1 MSGKRVYELA
11 KELTRN
17 SKDIVSF
24 LREKGFEV
32 KSHMSTMTED
42 MITAVLKEMGGEQE
56 KKPEIKKVSVTK
68 KKAAASSTKAKSA
81 TGKTTAISGD
91 KSSSAGKKKKPEKKA
106 SAEGSDRSQKADSD
120 RKEKKKDSADEK
132 TVSPEP
138 KSHKVDKKKK
148 SASKVSK
155 KPEKKPEP
163 GEKGVLEL
171 SRYLT
176 VRQLA
181 SRLGCKTKEVMAE
194 LKKRGINAGAN
205 QIMDVELVEE
215 IAGEFGYLVEFIQH
229 EHEMLAELE
238 KPDNPEAL
246 KPRIP
251 VVTLMGHVDHGK
263 TSLLD
268 KIRSSH
274 ITDRESGGITQHIGA
289 YQIEAGGKRITF
301 LDTPGHEAFTL
312 MRARGA
318 DVTDI
323 VILVVAAEEGL
334 KPQTIEAI
342 NHSKAAGVAII
353 VAINKVD
360 KPEANPD
367 RVKQQLLEQDLVV
380 EDYGGDVIAVEVSA
394 KTGKGIDDLI
404 EYISLVAEMLD
415 LKADPNANAKGS
427 IIEARVDKGK
437 GPVATVLVQNGTLRV
452 GNIFTCGVTYGK
464 VRAMFNEHGVQLK
477 EAAPSDPV
485 EILGFNDVPMA
496 GDKFYVVG
504 DEALAREIAE
514 AKQRSQDEMNKSA
527 PAKKL
532 SLDELFRRVED
543 DGVKELPIILKCD
556 VQGSVET
563 IEAML
568 NKLTTKKVKLNV
580 IHKGVGA
587 ISENDVLLAAAS
599 NAIVLGFHVRAN
611 KKTIRLAEQE
621 GIEIRTHNII
631 YELTNEIRAAM
642 LGMLEPEVTEEVIGH
657 AEVRQVFKV
666 PKIGFIAGCY
676 VTDGIVTRKALLRV
690 YRDNVM
696 VQEGRLS
703 SLKRFKDDASEVKQ
717 GFECGIG
724 IENFKDIREGDEI
737 EFYVK
742 KETAATLD

>member
-1 MSGKRVYELA
+1 MSGTRVHELA
-11 KELTRN
+11 KELSLN

-24 LREKGFEV
+24 LQGKGFEI
-32 KSHMSTMTED
+32 KSHMSVLTKEMILVVKKDMVSKPGKKATGKKAATSEKKSSTAKKTAKKETEKKSTENKEKTAQKKKETVKASD
-42 MITAVLKEMGGEQE
+42 SKTKKEKNEPAARKGKKTAVEVKAEPETELPKE
-56 KKPEIKKVSVTK
+56 KK
-68 KKAAASSTKAKSA
+68 KKAA
-81 TGKTTAISGD
+81 
-91 KSSSAGKKKKPEKKA
+91 
-106 SAEGSDRSQKADSD
+106 
-120 RKEKKKDSADEK
+120 
-132 TVSPEP
+132 
-138 KSHKVDKKKK
+138 KK
-148 SASKVSK
+148 SAK
-155 KPEKKPEP
+155 KSVKEEKDI
-163 GEKGVLEL
+163 LEL
-171 SRYLT
+171 SRYMT

-181 SRLGCKTKEVMAE
+181 SKLKCKTKEVMAE
-194 LKKRGINAGAN
+194 LQKRGINAGAN
-205 QIMDVELVEE
+205 QSVDLELVEE
-215 IAGEFGYLVEFIQH
+215 IAEEFGYVVEFIDY
-229 EHEMLAELE
+229 EHEMLSELE
-238 KPDNPEAL
+238 KPDDPAL
-246 KPRIP
+246 LQPRIP

-289 YQIEAGGKRITF
+289 YQIQAGDKRITF
-301 LDTPGHEAFTL
+301 LDTPGHEAFTM

-342 NHSKAAGVAII
+342 NHSKAAGVSII
-353 VAINKVD
+353 VAVNKVD

-367 RVKQQLLEQDLVV
+367 RVKQQLLEHDLVV
-380 EDYGGDVIAVEVSA
+380 EEYGGEVIGVEVSA
-394 KTGKGIDDLI
+394 KTGKGIDELI
-404 EYISLVAEMLD
+404 DYISLVAEMLD
-415 LKADPNANAKGS
+415 LKADPTAAARGS

-452 GNIFTCGVTYGK
+452 GEIFTCGVTSGK
-464 VRAMFNEHGVQLK
+464 VRAMFNEHGTQLS
-477 EAAPSDPV
+477 EAGPSDPV
-485 EILGFNDVPMA
+485 EILGFNEVPMA
-496 GDKFYVVG
+496 GDKFYVVP
-504 DEALAREIAE
+504 DESLAREIAQ
-514 AKQRSQDEMNKSA
+514 AKQLHSEELNRSE

-543 DGVKELPIILKCD
+543 EGVKELPIILKCD

-568 NKLTTKKVKLNV
+568 NKLTTRKVKLNV

-599 NAIVLGFHVRAN
+599 NAIVLGFHVRAD
-611 KKTIRLAEQE
+611 KKTVALAQQE

-631 YELTNEIRAAM
+631 YELTNEIRSAM

-676 VTDGIVTRKALLRV
+676 VTDGMVTRKGLARV

-696 VQEGRLS
+696 IREGRLG

-717 GFECGIG
+717 GFECGIS
-724 IENFKDIREGDEI
+724 IENMKDIREGDEI
-737 EFYVK
+737 EIYIK

>member
-1 MSGKRVYELA
+1 MSGTRVHELA
-11 KELTRN
+11 KELTLTSRE
-17 SKDIVSF
+17 IVSF
-24 LREKGFEV
+24 LQEKGFDV
-32 KSHMSTMTED
+32 KSHMSVLTEE
-42 MITAVLKEMGGEQE
+42 MI
-56 KKPEIKKVSVTK
+56 SVVK
-68 KKAAASSTKAKSA
+68 KKLVP
-81 TGKTTAISGD
+81 
-91 KSSSAGKKKKPEKKA
+91 KPEKKKA
-106 SAEGSDRSQKADSD
+106 SVKKTETAKKKKISGKGKTGDKKETEKATEKKPKSTPEKEAKAVGPDTGSKSKTKKAVIERESTVGTDKKAVEPESDSV
-120 RKEKKKDSADEK
+120 KEKKKK
-132 TVSPEP
+132 TT
-138 KSHKVDKKKK
+138 KKT
-148 SASKVSK
+148 
-155 KPEKKPEP
+155 
-163 GEKGVLEL
+163 GEKEKEILEL

-181 SRLGCKTKEVMAE
+181 SRLNRKTKEVMAE
-194 LKKRGINAGAN
+194 LRKRGINAGAN
-205 QIMDVELVEE
+205 QGVDTELVEE
-215 IAGEFGYLVEFIQH
+215 IAEEFGFVVAFIEH

-238 KPDNPEAL
+238 KPDDPASL

-289 YQIEAGGKRITF
+289 YQIDANGKRVTF

-342 NHSKAAGVAII
+342 NHSQAAGVAII
-353 VAINKVD
+353 VALNKVD

-367 RVKQQLLEQDLVV
+367 RVKQQLLEHDLVV

-394 KTGKGIDDLI
+394 KTGKGIDELV
-404 EYISLVAEMLD
+404 EYIALVAEMLD
-415 LKADPNANAKGS
+415 LKANPDASARGS

-452 GNIFTCGVTYGK
+452 GEIFTCGVTIGK
-464 VRAMFNEHGVQLK
+464 VRAMFNEHGTQLTT
-477 EAAPSDPV
+477 AGPSDPV

-496 GDKFYVVG
+496 GDKFYVVH
-504 DEALAREIAE
+504 DEPIAREIAE
-514 AKQRSQDEMNKSA
+514 AKKRRHDELNMSA

-543 DGVKELPIILKCD
+543 EGVKELPIILKCD

-568 NKLTTKKVKLNV
+568 NKLTTRKVKLNV

-599 NAIVLGFHVRAN
+599 NAIILGFHVRAD
-611 KKTIRLAEQE
+611 KKTVALALQE

-642 LGMLEPEVTEEVIGH
+642 LGMLEPDVTEEVIGH
-657 AEVRQVFKV
+657 AQVRQVFKV

-676 VTDGIVTRKALLRV
+676 VTDGVVTRKGLARV
-690 YRDNVM
+690 YRDNIM
-696 VQEGRLS
+696 IQEGRLG

-724 IENFKDIREGDEI
+724 FENFKDIREGDEI
-737 EFYVK
+737 EIYVK

>member
-1 MSGKRVYELA
+1 MSGTRVHELA
-11 KELTRN
+11 KELTLA
-17 SKDIVSF
+17 SKEMVSF
-24 LREKGFEV
+24 LQGKGFDV
-32 KSHMSTMTED
+32 KSHMSVLTEE
-42 MITAVLKEMGGEQE
+42 MVSVVKKEMVSAPE
-56 KKPEIKKVSVTK
+56 KKKSSRKKASTLEKKDTVSKEKVEKKKETK
-68 KKAAASSTKAKSA
+68 KKAEATKAKPA
-81 TGKTTAISGD
+81 P
-91 KSSSAGKKKKPEKKA
+91 GKKEKAEAGSSEKKA
-106 SAEGSDRSQKADSD
+106 EKAVSVSKMEKETRTDTKVEPESDVP
-120 RKEKKKDSADEK
+120 KEKKS
-132 TVSPEP
+132 
-138 KSHKVDKKKK
+138 
-148 SASKVSK
+148 
-155 KPEKKPEP
+155 EKKPGKKAKKKNEP
-163 GEKGVLEL
+163 VLEL

-181 SRLGCKTKEVMAE
+181 SRVKRKTKDIMAE
-194 LKKRGINAGAN
+194 LHKRGIHAGAN
-205 QIMDVELVEE
+205 QIVDSELVEE
-215 IAGEFGYLVEFIQH
+215 IAGEFGYLVEFIEH
-229 EHEMLAELE
+229 EHEMLSQLE
-238 KPDNPEAL
+238 KPDDPASL

-301 LDTPGHEAFTL
+301 LDTPGHEAFTM

-342 NHSKAAGVAII
+342 NHSQAAGVAII
-353 VAINKVD
+353 VAMNKVD

-367 RVKQQLLEQDLVV
+367 RVKQQLLEHDLVV
-380 EDYGGDVIAVEVSA
+380 EDYGGDVIAVDVSA
-394 KTGKGIDDLI
+394 KTGKGIDELI
-404 EYISLVAEMLD
+404 EYISLIAEMLD
-415 LKADPNANAKGS
+415 LKADPDAAGRGS
-427 IIEARVDKGK
+427 VIEARVDKGK

-452 GNIFTCGVTYGK
+452 GDIFTCGVTSGK
-464 VRAMFNEHGVQLK
+464 VRAMFNEHGVQL
-477 EAAPSDPV
+477 EAVAPSDPV

-496 GDKFYVVG
+496 GDKFYVVP
-504 DEALAREIAE
+504 DESLAREISQ
-514 AKQRSQDEMNKSA
+514 AKQMRSDELHMSI

-532 SLDELFRRVED
+532 SLEELFRRVED
-543 DGVKELPIILKCD
+543 EGVKELPLILKCD

-568 NKLTTKKVKLNV
+568 GKLTTRKVKLNV

-599 NAIVLGFHVRAN
+599 NAIILGFHVRAD
-611 KKTIRLAEQE
+611 KKTVKLAAQE

-642 LGMLEPEVTEEVIGH
+642 LGMLEPDVTEEVIGH

-676 VTDGIVTRKALLRV
+676 VTDGMVTRKGLARV

-696 VQEGRLS
+696 IQESRLG

-737 EFYVK
+737 EVYVK

>member
-1 MSGKRVYELA
+1 MSGTRVHELA
-11 KELTRN
+11 KELTLTSRE
-17 SKDIVSF
+17 IVSF
-24 LREKGFEV
+24 LQEKGFDV
-32 KSHMSTMTED
+32 KSHMSVLTEE
-42 MITAVLKEMGGEQE
+42 MISVVKKKLVPKPNKKKASVKKTETAKKKEISGKGKTGDKKETEKATE
-56 KKPEIKKVSVTK
+56 KKPK
-68 KKAAASSTKAKSA
+68 ST
-81 TGKTTAISGD
+81 
-91 KSSSAGKKKKPEKKA
+91 PEKEA
-106 SAEGSDRSQKADSD
+106 KADSLD
-120 RKEKKKDSADEK
+120 TGSKSKTKKAVIERESTVGTDKKAVEPESDSVKEKKKK
-132 TVSPEP
+132 TT
-138 KSHKVDKKKK
+138 KKT
-148 SASKVSK
+148 
-155 KPEKKPEP
+155 
-163 GEKGVLEL
+163 GEKEKEILEL

-181 SRLGCKTKEVMAE
+181 SRLNRKTKEVMAE
-194 LKKRGINAGAN
+194 LRKRGINAGAN
-205 QIMDVELVEE
+205 QGVDTELVEE
-215 IAGEFGYLVEFIQH
+215 IAEEFGFVVAFIEH

-238 KPDNPEAL
+238 KPDDPASL

-289 YQIEAGGKRITF
+289 YQIDANGKRVTF

-342 NHSKAAGVAII
+342 NHSQAAGVAII
-353 VAINKVD
+353 VALNKVD

-367 RVKQQLLEQDLVV
+367 RVKQQLLEHDLVV

-394 KTGKGIDDLI
+394 KTGKGIDELV
-404 EYISLVAEMLD
+404 EYIALVAEMLD
-415 LKADPNANAKGS
+415 LKANPDASARGS

-452 GNIFTCGVTYGK
+452 GEIFTCGVTIGK
-464 VRAMFNEHGVQLK
+464 VRAMFNEHGTQLTT
-477 EAAPSDPV
+477 AGPSDPV

-496 GDKFYVVG
+496 GDKFYVVH
-504 DEALAREIAE
+504 DEPIAREIAE
-514 AKQRSQDEMNKSA
+514 AKKRRHDELNMSA

-543 DGVKELPIILKCD
+543 EGVKELPIILKCD

-568 NKLTTKKVKLNV
+568 NKLTTRKVKLNV

-599 NAIVLGFHVRAN
+599 NAIILGFHVRAD
-611 KKTIRLAEQE
+611 KKTVALALQE

-642 LGMLEPEVTEEVIGH
+642 LGMLEPDVTEEVIGH
-657 AEVRQVFKV
+657 AQVRQVFKV

-676 VTDGIVTRKALLRV
+676 VTDGVVTRKGLARV
-690 YRDNVM
+690 YRDNIM
-696 VQEGRLS
+696 IQEGRLG

-724 IENFKDIREGDEI
+724 FENFKDIREGDEI
-737 EFYVK
+737 EIYVK

>member
-1 MSGKRVYELA
+1 MSGTRVHELA
-11 KELTRN
+11 KELTLTSRE
-17 SKDIVSF
+17 IVSF
-24 LREKGFEV
+24 LQEKGFDV
-32 KSHMSTMTED
+32 KSHMSVLTEE
-42 MITAVLKEMGGEQE
+42 MISVVKKKLVPKPNKKKASVKKTETAKKKEISGKGKTGDKKETEKATE
-56 KKPEIKKVSVTK
+56 KKPK
-68 KKAAASSTKAKSA
+68 ST
-81 TGKTTAISGD
+81 
-91 KSSSAGKKKKPEKKA
+91 PEKEA
-106 SAEGSDRSQKADSD
+106 KADSLD
-120 RKEKKKDSADEK
+120 TGSKSKTKKAVIERESTVGTDQKAVEPEGDSVKEKKKK
-132 TVSPEP
+132 TT
-138 KSHKVDKKKK
+138 KKT
-148 SASKVSK
+148 
-155 KPEKKPEP
+155 
-163 GEKGVLEL
+163 GEKEKEILEL

-181 SRLGCKTKEVMAE
+181 SRLNRKTKEVMAE
-194 LKKRGINAGAN
+194 LRKRGINAGAN
-205 QIMDVELVEE
+205 QGVDTELVEE
-215 IAGEFGYLVEFIQH
+215 IAEEFGFVVAFIEH

-238 KPDNPEAL
+238 KPDDPASL

-289 YQIEAGGKRITF
+289 YQIDANGKRVTF

-342 NHSKAAGVAII
+342 NHSQAAGVAII
-353 VAINKVD
+353 VALNKVD

-367 RVKQQLLEQDLVV
+367 RVKQQLLEHDLVV

-394 KTGKGIDDLI
+394 KTGKGIDELV
-404 EYISLVAEMLD
+404 EYIALVAEMLD
-415 LKADPNANAKGS
+415 LKANPDASARGS

-452 GNIFTCGVTYGK
+452 GEIFTCGVTIGK
-464 VRAMFNEHGVQLK
+464 VRAMFNEHGTQLTT
-477 EAAPSDPV
+477 AGPSDPV

-496 GDKFYVVG
+496 GDKFYVVH
-504 DEALAREIAE
+504 DEPIAREIAE
-514 AKQRSQDEMNKSA
+514 AKKRRHDELNMSA

-543 DGVKELPIILKCD
+543 EGVKELPIILKCD

-568 NKLTTKKVKLNV
+568 NKLTTRKVKLNV

-599 NAIVLGFHVRAN
+599 NAIILGFHVRAD
-611 KKTIRLAEQE
+611 KKTVALALQE

-642 LGMLEPEVTEEVIGH
+642 LGMLEPDVTEEVIGH
-657 AEVRQVFKV
+657 AQVRQVFKV

-676 VTDGIVTRKALLRV
+676 VTDGVVTRKGLARV
-690 YRDNVM
+690 YRDNIM
-696 VQEGRLS
+696 IQEGRLG

-724 IENFKDIREGDEI
+724 FENFKDIREGDEI
-737 EFYVK
+737 EIYVK

>member
-1 MSGKRVYELA
+1 MSGTRVHELA
-11 KELTRN
+11 KELSLS
-17 SKDIVSF
+17 SKDIVSV
-24 LREKGFEV
+24 LQKKEFEV
-32 KSHMSTMTED
+32 KSHMS
-42 MITAVLKEMGGEQE
+42 VLTKEMISVV
-56 KKPEIKKVSVTK
+56 KKEMVPAPDKKASA
-68 KKAAASSTKAKSA
+68 KKAAAPEKKKASSTKVEDKKKETKKKETEDKAKS
-81 TGKTTAISGD
+81 SP
-91 KSSSAGKKKKPEKKA
+91 KKKEKKEKKEKDEARTPEKKSKGAEPAADKEPETVVEKEVKPEKM
-106 SAEGSDRSQKADSD
+106 
-120 RKEKKKDSADEK
+120 
-132 TVSPEP
+132 
-138 KSHKVDKKKK
+138 
-148 SASKVSK
+148 ASKVA
-155 KPEKKPEP
+155 EKKPVKKSGKKASQKEM
-163 GEKGVLEL
+163 EVLEL
-171 SRYLT
+171 SRYIT
-176 VRQLA
+176 VRQMA
-181 SRLGCKTKEVMAE
+181 SRLKRKTKEIMVE
-194 LKKRGINAGAN
+194 LRKRGINAGAN
-205 QIMDVELVEE
+205 QSVDLELVEE
-215 IAGEFGYLVEFIQH
+215 IAEEFGYLVEFINY
-229 EHEMLAELE
+229 EHEMLSELE
-238 KPDNPEAL
+238 KPDDPASL

-251 VVTLMGHVDHGK
+251 VVTFMGHVDHGK

-268 KIRSSH
+268 KIRSSR

-289 YQIEAGGKRITF
+289 YQIDAGGKRITF

-342 NHSKAAGVAII
+342 NHSQAAGVSII
-353 VAINKVD
+353 VAVNKVD

-367 RVKQQLLEQDLVV
+367 RVKQQLLEHDLVA
-380 EDYGGDVIAVEVSA
+380 EDYGGDVIMVEVSA
-394 KTGKGIDDLI
+394 KTGKGIDELI

-415 LKADPNANAKGS
+415 LKADPLASAKGS

-452 GNIFTCGVTYGK
+452 GEIFTCGVTSGK
-464 VRAMFNEHGVQLK
+464 VRAMFNEHGTQLD
-477 EAAPSDPV
+477 EAGPSDPV
-485 EILGFNDVPMA
+485 EILGFSDVPMA
-496 GDKFYVVG
+496 GDKFYVVT
-504 DEALAREIAE
+504 DESLAREIAE
-514 AKQRSQDEMNKSA
+514 AKKLHSDEMNRSE

-532 SLDELFRRVED
+532 SLEELFRRVED

-568 NKLTTKKVKLNV
+568 NKLTTRKVKLNV

-587 ISENDVLLAAAS
+587 ISENDVLLASAS
-599 NAIVLGFHVRAN
+599 NAIVLGFHVRAD
-611 KKTIRLAEQE
+611 KKTVALAQQE

-642 LGMLEPEVTEEVIGH
+642 LGMLEPDVTEEVIGH

-676 VTDGIVTRKALLRV
+676 VTDGIITRKGLARV
-690 YRDNVM
+690 YRDNIM
-696 VQEGRLS
+696 IQEGRLG

-717 GFECGIG
+717 GFECGIS
-724 IENFKDIREGDEI
+724 IENMKDIREGDEI
-737 EFYVK
+737 EIYVK

>member
-1 MSGKRVYELA
+1 MSGTRVHELA
-11 KELTRN
+11 KELALT
-17 SKDIVSF
+17 SKEVVSF
-24 LREKGFEV
+24 LQGKGFEV
-32 KSHMSTMTED
+32 KSHMSILTEEMVSVVKKEKTVTPEKKKTSVKKAVSSKKKD
-42 MITAVLKEMGGEQE
+42 TSDKDKPGTKKETKKKPADKKAEPAPEKKEKGEAGSSDKKPKKTASVSKEEKETVIEKKAEPENDIPNE
-56 KKPEIKKVSVTK
+56 KKPAEKARKKPK
-68 KKAAASSTKAKSA
+68 KK
-81 TGKTTAISGD
+81 GV
-91 KSSSAGKKKKPEKKA
+91 P
-106 SAEGSDRSQKADSD
+106 
-120 RKEKKKDSADEK
+120 
-132 TVSPEP
+132 
-138 KSHKVDKKKK
+138 
-148 SASKVSK
+148 
-155 KPEKKPEP
+155 
-163 GEKGVLEL
+163 VLEL

-181 SRLGCKTKEVMAE
+181 SRVERKTKDVMAE
-194 LKKRGINAGAN
+194 LRKRGINAGAN
-205 QIMDVELVEE
+205 QIVDSELVEE
-215 IAGEFGYLVEFIQH
+215 IAEEFGYQVEFIEH
-229 EHEMLAELE
+229 EHEMLSQLE
-238 KPDNPEAL
+238 KPDDPALL

-301 LDTPGHEAFTL
+301 LDTPGHEAFTM

-342 NHSKAAGVAII
+342 NHSQSAGVAII
-353 VAINKVD
+353 VAVNKVD

-367 RVKQQLLEQDLVV
+367 RVKQQLLEHDLVV
-380 EDYGGDVIAVEVSA
+380 EAYGGDVIAVDVSA
-394 KTGKGIDDLI
+394 KTGKGIDELI

-415 LKADPNANAKGS
+415 LKADPSASAKGS
-427 IIEARVDKGK
+427 IVEARVDKGK
-437 GPVATVLVQNGTLRV
+437 GPVATVLMQNGTLQV
-452 GNIFTCGVTYGK
+452 GEIFTCGVTSGK
-464 VRAMFNEHGVQLK
+464 VRAMFNEHGTQLK
-477 EAAPSDPV
+477 EVGPSDPV

-496 GDKFYVVG
+496 GDKFYVVE
-504 DEALAREIAE
+504 DESLAREIAE
-514 AKQRSQDEMNKSA
+514 AKQMRYDELNRSL

-543 DGVKELPIILKCD
+543 EGVKELPVILKCD

-568 NKLTTKKVKLNV
+568 NKLTTRKIKLNL

-599 NAIVLGFHVRAN
+599 NAIVLGFHVRAD
-611 KKTIRLAEQE
+611 KKTVALAQQE

-642 LGMLEPEVTEEVIGH
+642 LGMLEPDVTEEVIGH

-666 PKIGFIAGCY
+666 PKSGFIAGCY
-676 VTDGIVTRKALLRV
+676 VTDGMITRKGLARV

-696 VQEGRLS
+696 IQESRLG

-724 IENFKDIREGDEI
+724 IENFKDIRVGDEI
-737 EFYVK
+737 EIYVK

>member
-1 MSGKRVYELA
+1 MTGKRIHELA
-11 KELTRN
+11 KELKLTSREL
-17 SKDIVSF
+17 ISF
-24 LREKGFEV
+24 FKENGFEV
-32 KSHMSTMTED
+32 KSHMSVLTED
-42 MITAVLKEMGGEQE
+42 MLSAADKKLGPE
-56 KKPEIKKVSVTK
+56 KKKKKTSIKKQSVSSKKTPSKEKKSVTEK
-68 KKAAASSTKAKSA
+68 KSGEKTAKKETSVEKEKPLKTK
-81 TGKTTAISGD
+81 
-91 KSSSAGKKKKPEKKA
+91 KSSDEKPESKKTEAEKTKVKTDKKSKPKTEKGKKKTKKA
-106 SAEGSDRSQKADSD
+106 VKKA
-120 RKEKKKDSADEK
+120 EKKKL
-132 TVSPEP
+132 
-138 KSHKVDKKKK
+138 
-148 SASKVSK
+148 
-155 KPEKKPEP
+155 EP
-163 GEKGVLEL
+163 GDSGVLAL
-171 SRYLT
+171 SRYVT

-181 SRLGCKTKEVMAE
+181 SRMECKTKDVMSE
-194 LKKRGINAGAN
+194 LRKRGITAGAN
-205 QIMDVELVEE
+205 QIVDSELVEE
-215 IAGEFGYLVEFIQH
+215 IAGEFGYLVEFIEH
-229 EHEMLAELE
+229 EHEALAELE
-238 KPDNPEAL
+238 KPDDPDSLE
-246 KPRIP
+246 PRIP

-274 ITDRESGGITQHIGA
+274 ITDREAGGITQHIGA
-289 YQIEAGGKRITF
+289 YQIEADGKRITF

-342 NHSKAAGVAII
+342 NHSQAAGVAII

-367 RVKQQLLEQDLVV
+367 RVKQQLLEHDLVV

-394 KTGKGIDDLI
+394 KTGKGIDELI

-415 LKADPNANAKGS
+415 LKADPAASAKGS
-427 IIEARVDKGK
+427 IIEAKVDKGK
-437 GPVATVLVQNGTLRV
+437 GPVATVLVQNGTLHV
-452 GNIFTCGVTYGK
+452 GDIFTCGVTFGK
-464 VRAMFNEHGVQLK
+464 VRAMFNEHGKQLK

-496 GDKFYVVG
+496 GDKFYVVPN
-504 DEALAREIAE
+504 ESLAREIAQ
-514 AKQRSQDEMNKSA
+514 AKKMRYDELNKSE

-543 DGVKELPIILKCD
+543 EGIKELPIILKCD

-568 NKLTTKKVKLNV
+568 NKLTTRKVKLNV

-587 ISENDVLLAAAS
+587 ISENDVLLASAS
-599 NAIVLGFHVRAN
+599 NAIVLGFHVRAD
-611 KKTIRLAEQE
+611 KKTVRLAEQE
-621 GIEIRTHNII
+621 GVEIRIHNII

-642 LGMLEPEVTEEVIGH
+642 LGMLEPDITEEIIGH

-676 VTDGIVTRKALLRV
+676 VTEGVITRKGLVRV

-696 VQEGRLS
+696 IHDGRLS

-724 IENFKDIREGDEI
+724 IENLKDIREGDEI
-737 EFYVK
+737 EIYVK

>member
-1 MSGKRVYELA
+1 MTGKRVHELA
-11 KELTRN
+11 KELKLTSREL
-17 SKDIVSF
+17 ISF
-24 LREKGFEV
+24 FKENGFEV
-32 KSHMSTMTED
+32 KSHMSVLTED
-42 MITAVLKEMGGEQE
+42 MLSAA
-56 KKPEIKKVSVTK
+56 K
-68 KKAAASSTKAKSA
+68 KKLAAEE
-81 TGKTTAISGD
+81 
-91 KSSSAGKKKKPEKKA
+91 KKKKT
-106 SAEGSDRSQKADSD
+106 SAEKQPASG
-120 RKEKKKDSADEK
+120 
-132 TVSPEP
+132 
-138 KSHKVDKKKK
+138 KK
-148 SASKVSK
+148 SASKEKKGGTEKKSGKKAEPKETSPEKDKTPKSK
-155 KPEKKPEP
+155 KSTGEKSKPKKSEAEKAKAEIGKKSEPETERGKKKAKSEAKKAGKKPEP
-163 GEKGVLEL
+163 GDKGVLAL
-171 SRYLT
+171 SRYVT

-181 SRLGCKTKEVMAE
+181 SRMECKTKDVMLE
-194 LKKRGINAGAN
+194 LRKRGISAGAN
-205 QIMDVELVEE
+205 QIVDSELVEE
-215 IAGEFGYLVEFIQH
+215 IAGEFGYLVEFIEH
-229 EHEMLAELE
+229 EHEALAELE
-238 KPDNPEAL
+238 KPDNPDSL

-274 ITDRESGGITQHIGA
+274 ITDREAGGITQHIGA
-289 YQIEAGGKRITF
+289 YQIEADGKRITF

-342 NHSKAAGVAII
+342 NHSQAAGVAII

-367 RVKQQLLEQDLVV
+367 RVKQQLLEHDLVV
-380 EDYGGDVIAVEVSA
+380 EDYGGDIIAVEVSA
-394 KTGKGIDDLI
+394 KTGKGIDELI

-415 LKADPNANAKGS
+415 LRADPTASAKGS
-427 IIEARVDKGK
+427 IIEAKVDKGK

-452 GNIFTCGVTYGK
+452 GDIFTCGVTFGK
-464 VRAMFNEHGVQLK
+464 VRAMFNEHGKQLK

-496 GDKFYVVG
+496 GDKFYVVPN
-504 DEALAREIAE
+504 ESLAREIAQ
-514 AKQRSQDEMNKSA
+514 AKKMRYDELNRSE

-543 DGVKELPIILKCD
+543 EGVKELPIILKCD

-568 NKLTTKKVKLNV
+568 NKLTTRKVKLNV

-587 ISENDVLLAAAS
+587 ISENDVLLASAS
-599 NAIVLGFHVRAN
+599 NAIVLGFHVRAD
-611 KKTIRLAEQE
+611 KKTVRLAEQE
-621 GIEIRTHNII
+621 GVEIRIHNII

-642 LGMLEPEVTEEVIGH
+642 LGMLEPDITEEVIGH

-676 VTDGIVTRKALLRV
+676 VTDGVITRKGLVRV

-696 VQEGRLS
+696 IHDGRLS

-724 IENFKDIREGDEI
+724 IENLKDIREGDEI
-737 EFYVK
+737 EMYVK
-742 KETAATLD
+742 KETAATLE